1 MGDIFIKLLNMS
13 ITAGWLILIVICVR
27 LLFRRMPKW
36 INCLLWGVVA
46 IRLICPFSI
55 ESVLSL
61 QPSAEPVKVDT
72 MVEGEILPYV
82 PSIDSNFTIVEDMVN
97 PILAETFSYQ
107 QSESLAPLQVF
118 TEVAGYIWL
127 CGVIILFAFAVGSVV
142 RLRLNVREAVRYKDN
157 IFICDTVKAPFIL
170 GIFRP
175 GIYLPS
181 SLNEREINHIL
192 AHETGHLRR
201 KDYLWKPLGYLLLSV
216 YWFNPICWIA
226 YIMLCKDIEL
236 ACDEKVIRDMNFSDK
251 QEYSRILLSCTT
263 GRRLVLACPLAFGEV
278 GVKERVKNVLTYKR
292 PAFWIIVIGMVLCV
306 AVAVFFLTDPAEKDE
321 LPVISEENQEG
332 SNSTEEPQATVT
344 ESDGAEESEESAVS
358 EESTEPVF
366 IDDSLPRRY
375 DYGDP
380 DGNGVTEYAVITQMG
395 SQPGYDGHLAFY
407 FNDECVYDKDQ
418 PLRVSP
424 GGSRYIDLDGD
435 GGKELFFTM
444 NPHVNSMPLM
454 TYVVLKHTEDG
465 WKELNIPQGADEL
478 DNAFPISV
486 RYGNSKNKVEITCE
500 GLEEAIVL
508 DVTEHYEK
516 FIEKF
521 KDSGIPANQWE
532 AILAGMNPEGG
543 SYSAGDS
550 FGSVAAWGIWDID
563 TAMYD
568 GKLCLKAL
576 HGIQGPYGKD
586 DMLGGLS
593 VCFDFDKE
601 GNVHV
606 LGMEFEQWPY

>member
-1 MGDIFIKLLNMS
+1 MGEVFLKLLNMS

-27 LLFRRMPKW
+27 LLFSRMPKW

-55 ESVLSL
+55 ESILSL
-61 QPSAEPVKVDT
+61 QPSAEPVKADT
-72 MVEGEILPYV
+72 IVEGEVLPYV

-97 PILAETFSYQ
+97 PILAETFAYQ
-107 QSESLAPLQVF
+107 ESESVAPLQVF
-118 TEVAGYIWL
+118 TGIAGYIWL
-127 CGVIILFAFAVGSVV
+127 GGMLLFFAFAEGSVV
-142 RLRLNVREAVRYKDN
+142 RLRLGVRESVRYKDN
-157 IFICDTVKAPFIL
+157 VFICDEVKSPFIL
-170 GIFRP
+170 GIIKP
-175 GIYLPS
+175 CIYLS
-181 SLNEREINHIL
+181 SVLREDEISYIL
-192 AHETGHLRR
+192 AHENAHLKR
-201 KDYLWKPLGYLLLSV
+201 KDYLWKPLGYLLVCV
-216 YWFNPICWIA
+216 YWFNPLCWIA

-236 ACDEKVIRDMNFSDK
+236 ACDEKVIKNMSFSDK
-251 QEYSRILLSCTT
+251 KEYSKTLLSCATQ
-263 GRRLVLACPLAFGEV
+263 RRLVLVCPLAFGEV
-278 GVKERVKNVLTYKR
+278 GVKERVKSVLNYKK
-292 PAFWIIVIGMVLCV
+292 PAFWITVIGILVGVLV
-306 AVAVFFLTDPAEKDE
+306 AVCFLTNPTAEE
-321 LPVISEENQEG
+321 ESSVVSEESQEG
-332 SNSTEEPQATVT
+332 SNSTEELQATVT
-344 ESDGAEESEESAVS
+344 ESDVAEESEESMVS

-366 IDDSLPRRY
+366 IDDSVPRRY
-375 DYGDP
+375 DYGDS
-380 DGNGVTEYAVITQMG
+380 DGNGVTEYAMITQMG

-407 FNDECVYDKDQ
+407 FNDECVYEKDQ

-435 GGKELFFTM
+435 GEKELFFTM

-454 TYVVLKHTEDG
+454 TYVVLKQTEDG
-465 WKELNIPQGADEL
+465 WKELNIPQRADEL

-486 RYGNSKNKVEITCE
+486 RYGKSKNMVEITCE
-500 GLEEAIVL
+500 GLEDAIVL

-516 FIEKF
+516 YVETFT
-521 KDSGIPANQWE
+521 DSGISANQWE
-532 AILAGMNPEGG
+532 DVLAGRNPEGG

-576 HGIQGPYGKD
+576 HGIQGPYGKG
-586 DMLGGLS
+586 DMLGELS
-593 VCFDFDKE
+593 ICFDFDKD